1 MQAETQA
8 AAGPKFVGSSNAIC
22 PADIAD
28 ATSLRVNHLCLEETQ
43 PDLGGSFQPK
53 RSGGRGSALEIPR
66 ARSPIPS
73 DGV

>member
-8 AAGPKFVGSSNAIC
+8 AAGPRFVGSSNAIC
-22 PADIAD
+22 PADMAD
-28 ATSLRVNHLCLEETQ
+28 ATSLRVNRLSLEETQ

>member
-1 MQAETQA
+1 MRADTQA
-8 AAGPKFVGSSNAIC
+8 AAGPKFVRSSNAIC
-22 PADIAD
+22 PADIAA

-53 RSGGRGSALEIPR
+53 RSSGRGSALEIPS